1 MKIVSDALET
11 IAIAMDLNYVRTMSE
26 TEADI
31 FIHTLAA
38 ANAKD
43 GIIVYNGASDIA
55 TTFEGAMIYDTFDVQ
70 IYVVKKQPTVEL
82 SGSETDDELQVT
94 KEWMNEIYSELNKV
108 VAKDIELYSATAVR
122 MFTDVYIGHDVSI
135 KIPFYNEG
143 CAPPA

>member
-1 MKIVSDALET
+1 MKIVSDALE
-11 IAIAMDLNYVRTMSE
+11 AIAVSMDLNYIRSMSE

-31 FIHTLAA
+31 FVHKLTAV
-38 ANAKD
+38 NAKA

-55 TTFEGAMIYDTFDVQ
+55 TSFDGAMIYDTFDVQ

-108 VAKDIELYSATAVR
+108 TAKDIEPYKATAVR

-135 KIPFYNEG
+135 QIPFYNEG
-143 CAPPA
+143 CTAP